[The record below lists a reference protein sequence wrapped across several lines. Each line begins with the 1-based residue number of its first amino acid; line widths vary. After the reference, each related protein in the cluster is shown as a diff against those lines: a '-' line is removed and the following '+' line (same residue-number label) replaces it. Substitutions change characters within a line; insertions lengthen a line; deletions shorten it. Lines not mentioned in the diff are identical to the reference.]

1 MSVNVAHSQEG
12 ARSSEDGF
20 KGFHRGEGGQESEN
34 VSEVGAARWGK
45 IKIPVWPAVNL
56 RLLTAQR
63 SCCVTGF
70 LMTLQQ
76 PLPQIALT

>member
-1 MSVNVAHSQEG
+1 MG
-12 ARSSEDGF
+12 D
-20 KGFHRGEGGQESEN
+20 KL
-34 VSEVGAARWGK
+34 GK
-45 IKIPVWPAVNL
+45 KKNKKILVWPAVNL

-63 SCCVTGF
+63 SCCVMGF

>member
-1 MSVNVAHSQEG
+1 MIGWWMNLKSTIGSCWLGNVC
-12 ARSSEDGF
+12 
-20 KGFHRGEGGQESEN
+20 
-34 VSEVGAARWGK
+34 EVGVESQGVK
-45 IKIPVWPAVNL
+45 IKIPLWPPVNL

-63 SCCVTGF
+63 SYCVTGF